1 MRRDRSHCDWVF
13 VCSGGGHYKI
23 DCERCQGQLRVMLPV
38 PLTDF
43 CDAMNGF
50 GKRHKRCRRSL
61 RGERLQLLHL
71 LRRRAKPEGGS
82 FTITMGL

>member
-1 MRRDRSHCDWVF
+1 MTRPHCDWVF
-13 VCSGGGHYKI
+13 VRVGSGGRTYDI
-23 DCERCQGQLRVMLPV
+23 DCERCGGSLRVLLPV
-38 PLTDF
+38 PVPDF
-43 CDAMNGF
+43 IDAMNGF